1 MVWAFPDPGASVPCA
16 SYIAVKMQKDTL
28 RRIGTKEITAAV
40 SRSDSDESRK
50 VEIETPQEESRK
62 DYKDKNK
69 PNSIGIELR
78 NSNISGVF
86 WGGHS
91 VIS

>member
-1 MVWAFPDPGASVPCA
+1 MKCYS
-16 SYIAVKMQKDTL
+16 
-28 RRIGTKEITAAV
+28 E
-40 SRSDSDESRK
+40 ESRK

-62 DYKDKNK
+62 DHKKRIK

-86 WGGHS
+86 GVGTQSFHK
-91 VIS
+91 VDNCGC